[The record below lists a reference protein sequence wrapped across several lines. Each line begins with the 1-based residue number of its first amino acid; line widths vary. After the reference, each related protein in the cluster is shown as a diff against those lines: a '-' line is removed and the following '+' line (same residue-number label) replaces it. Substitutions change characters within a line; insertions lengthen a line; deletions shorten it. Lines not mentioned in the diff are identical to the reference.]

1 MRVLAITAA
10 KGGVGK
16 STLAVHMAA
25 LAETMGVKTVV
36 IDLDDQSARHWGEA
50 RQNPRPIVVNP
61 PAALLGDVLNAAREE
76 GAGLCIIDTPP
87 KAAADI
93 VPAAKA
99 ADFTLVPTRPGPFD
113 LRAVQRTLDMLEATG
128 SRYAV
133 VLNHAPPNA
142 RALLDE
148 ARAFLAPAPIAPVV
162 LAARVA
168 FSHALITG
176 GSVTEFEPNGRAAAE
191 MLQLWEFVK
200 QELWHGEA
208 PRAGGLQGRR
218 KRA

>member
-25 LAETMGVKTVV
+25 LAESVGVKTVLV
-36 IDLDDQSARHWGEA
+36 DLDDQSARHWGEA
-50 RQNPRPIVVNP
+50 RQKPRPIVVNP
-61 PAALLGDVLNAAREE
+61 PAELLHQVLDAAKEE
-76 GAGLCIIDTPP
+76 GAGLVIIDTPP

-93 VPAAKA
+93 LPAAKA
-99 ADFTLVPTRPGPFD
+99 AHFTLVPTRPGPFD
-113 LRAVQRTLDMLEATG
+113 LRAVQRTLDLLDSIKA
-128 SRYAV
+128 RYAV

-162 LAARVA
+162 LANRVA
-168 FSHALITG
+168 FSHALIAG

-191 MLQLWEFVK
+191 MLALWDFVK
-200 QELWHGEA
+200 EELWNGQA
-208 PRAGGLQGRR
+208 PDAGRLQGRR
-218 KRA
+218 PR